1 MTVEIF
7 HPKAP
12 AIFYFITCLLSC
24 FNLCNNKLDE
34 KLDENNKLIREF
46 ILKNIKKD
54 DLPIKY
60 FILYMDKIVERVEN
74 NFINNYNKFDILDK
88 KINNYHMKFH
98 KINEM
103 IDIIISDEYSKIYKT
118 YFPIKN
124 FDLIQDM
131 FFIYNTVINIP
142 LKANTFIIF
151 EYIFEAEY
159 IDIPLVINLKIDD
172 VLEKDFNIHLKEYN
186 KIRHIFKLDY
196 NITKIN
202 SYLYL
207 YNNEIYNDEK
217 MEYLKKIL
225 FNNKRI
231 KFNIFSFI

>member
-1 MTVEIF
+1 
-7 HPKAP
+7 
-12 AIFYFITCLLSC
+12 
-24 FNLCNNKLDE
+24 
-34 KLDENNKLIREF
+34 
-46 ILKNIKKD
+46 
-54 DLPIKY
+54 
-60 FILYMDKIVERVEN
+60 
-74 NFINNYNKFDILDK
+74 
-88 KINNYHMKFH
+88 MKFH

-103 IDIIISDEYSKIYKT
+103 IDIIISDKYSKIYKT

-124 FDLIQDM
+124 YDLIQDR
-131 FFIYNTVINIP
+131 FLIYNTVINIP

-172 VLEKDFNIHLKEYN
+172 VLEKNLNIHLEEYN

-202 SYLYL
+202 FYLYL

-225 FNNKRI
+225 FNIKKI
-231 KFNIFSFI
+231 KFNIYSFI